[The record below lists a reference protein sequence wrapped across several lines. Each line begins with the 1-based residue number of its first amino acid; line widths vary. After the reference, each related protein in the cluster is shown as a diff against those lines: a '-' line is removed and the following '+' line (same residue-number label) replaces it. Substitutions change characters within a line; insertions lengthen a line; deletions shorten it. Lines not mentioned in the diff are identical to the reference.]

1 MKRIWIGL
9 LLLSFGVP
17 ASMARQTDVLQ
28 KDGSKVEKQISLIHF
43 DKIEQTESEKYVIV
57 YKDNLCGIYDVKS
70 MCNVTDVKYTALKI
84 RDRKMDDD
92 VGAITVFVYKCGEQ
106 QGLISLCEANNEYVS
121 IEL

>member
-17 ASMARQTDVLQ
+17 ALMARQADVLR
-28 KDGSKVEKQISLIHF
+28 KDSLRIEKQISQIHY

-57 YKDNLCGIYDVKS
+57 YKDNLCGIYDIKN
-70 MCNVTDVKYTALKI
+70 MCNVTDVKYTALKV

-106 QGLISLCEANNEYVS
+106 KGLISLCEANNEYVS